1 MKRDAKGS
9 IYKWEELG
17 PVMTCLIGCV
27 DDPGEFCNEGEG
39 KTWRPDLPPGPGM
52 MHIAMTSELYDK
64 RFVLVVSRPH
74 SRCCLLAQR
83 DLMTS
88 SSVTLNRDSD
98 VVCVISLLFLFALRV
113 ARMLQVVR
121 GVSC

>member
-1 MKRDAKGS
+1 
-9 IYKWEELG
+9 
-17 PVMTCLIGCV
+17 
-27 DDPGEFCNEGEG
+27 
-39 KTWRPDLPPGPGM
+39 M